1 MSDLSWRFQLMLLL
15 GAVALLLT
23 ACFRDTSEAIQ
34 NQPVAREYPSPT
46 AVQEEEPL
54 AVLPTVTV
62 EAVATEPIAT
72 EQVVTEPI
80 ATEQV
85 ATEPVADQY
94 ALTATALIALQT
106 QPVAGEGSSA
116 GNDAIPAGLATAI
129 PQPRAT
135 IPPGQDC
142 VHEIRAGDTLFQ
154 LSLAYGVT
162 VDAIAAAS
170 GIDDPDR
177 IAVGQPITIPLCGTT
192 GFIPPPTSL
201 PTATLDI
208 VPIPVTSEPAELE
221 IASID
226 DTRSA
231 LVEQA
236 QASLLDN
243 AQSDPSA
250 AFSAQL
256 SGAATPSQIY
266 IVQQNDTLFEIA
278 ATFGTTVEVL
288 AALNEIDNV
297 DNLIAGQV
305 LQLP

>member
-1 MSDLSWRFQLMLLL
+1 MSDFSWRYQLMLLL
-15 GAVALLLT
+15 VAVALLTT

-46 AVQEEEPL
+46 AVQEEEPTAL
-54 AVLPTVTV
+54 PPTVAL
-62 EAVATEPIAT
+62 EPAATEPQAI
-72 EQVVTEPI
+72 
-80 ATEQV
+80 
-85 ATEPVADQY
+85 EPVADQF

-106 QPVAGEGSSA
+106 QAVAGDLSSA
-116 GNDAIPAGLATAI
+116 ESGTTAGAIPAGQATAI

-170 GIDDPDR
+170 GIDNPDR
-177 IAVGQPITIPLCGTT
+177 IAVGQHITIPLCGTT
-192 GFIPPPTSL
+192 GFIPPPTSI
-201 PTATLDI
+201 PTATLDPAI
-208 VPIPVTSEPAELE
+208 IPATSEPAELE
-221 IASID
+221 IAGID

-243 AQSDPSA
+243 AQTDPSA

-256 SGAATPSQIY
+256 AGEATPSQTY
-266 IVQQNDTLFEIA
+266 TVQQNDTLFEIA
-278 ATFGTTVEVL
+278 TSFGTTVEVL
-288 AALNEIDNV
+288 AALNDIANV

>member
-15 GAVALLLT
+15 GAVALLTT

-46 AVQEEEPL
+46 AVQEEEPT
-54 AVLPTVTV
+54 ALPPTATV
-62 EAVATEPIAT
+62 ERAASELEA
-72 EQVVTEPI
+72 Q
-80 ATEQV
+80 
-85 ATEPVADQY
+85 ATEPVADQF

-106 QPVAGEGSSA
+106 QAVAGEGSSSGSGTTA
-116 GNDAIPAGLATAI
+116 GAIPVGQATAI

-142 VHEIRAGDTLFQ
+142 VHEIRSGDTLFQ

-170 GIDDPDR
+170 GIDNPDR
-177 IAVGQPITIPLCGTT
+177 IAVGQHITIPLCGTT
-192 GFIPPPTSL
+192 GFIPPPTSI
-201 PTATLDI
+201 PTATLD
-208 VPIPVTSEPAELE
+208 PATIPATSEPAELE

-256 SGAATPSQIY
+256 AGEATPSQTY
-266 IVQQNDTLFEIA
+266 TVQQNDTLFEIA
-278 ATFGTTVEVL
+278 TSFGTTVEVL
-288 AALNEIDNV
+288 AALNDIANV